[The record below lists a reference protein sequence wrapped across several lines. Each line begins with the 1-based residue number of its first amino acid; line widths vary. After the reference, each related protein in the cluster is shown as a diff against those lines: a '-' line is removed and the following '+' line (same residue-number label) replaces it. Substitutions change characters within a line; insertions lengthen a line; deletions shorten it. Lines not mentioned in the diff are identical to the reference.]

1 MPEVVVTEL
10 MKQIS
15 KNIKTLP
22 AAKLQPQEN
31 KEEKILEVYRR
42 HRQVNRRMLDLIFE
56 IDPIQF

>member
-1 MPEVVVTEL
+1 MTEL

-42 HRQVNRRMLDLIFE
+42 HRQVNRKMLDLIFE